1 MFALRRTMRA
11 SQASSAP
18 AAHAGLGMEIYVQAT
33 SPLRRYLDLVVHQQL
48 RAYLAGR
55 PLLDSQGVMER
66 VGAADAIT
74 GSARWAERRSNTHW
88 TLVHLQQNPDWQ
100 GEGVVV
106 DYRGKRCVVLLPDL
120 ALESQLYL
128 RKDVSLDGKIQLRVE
143 TVDLPYL
150 EAFFQVAN

>member
-1 MFALRRTMRA
+1 MRA

-18 AAHAGLGMEIYVQAT
+18 SAHAGLGMEIYVQAT

-66 VGAADAIT
+66 VGAADAVT
-74 GSARWAERRSNTHW
+74 GGARWAERRSNTHW
-88 TLVHLQQNPDWQ
+88 TLVYLQQNPEWQ

-106 DYRGKRCVVLLPDL
+106 DHRGKRSVVLLPEL

-128 RKDVSLDGKIQLRVE
+128 RKDVGLDGKVQLRIE
-143 TVDLPYL
+143 AVDLPYL
-150 EAFFQVAN
+150 EAHFRAVT